1 MQCTAPCFAWHKRA
15 SLSLW
20 RLCLVKQEPA
30 AVQNLVLVLYKIC
43 RWMDSGI
50 QHFALTGMSEMS
62 CVVLFIKE
70 SLLCGFSLGS
80 ISQGF
85 RLHVLLCPVLYIGNG
100 KKTQSR
106 NSTVAE
112 EQWQVLWSFMWSS
125 RQLLHSLWC
134 MLMQRGKESRAAT
147 DWTEIGVSLLF
158 RYME

>member
-1 MQCTAPCFAWHKRA
+1 
-15 SLSLW
+15 
-20 RLCLVKQEPA
+20 
-30 AVQNLVLVLYKIC
+30 
-43 RWMDSGI
+43 MDSGI

-85 RLHVLLCPVLYIGNG
+85 RLHMLLCPVLYIGNG

-125 RQLLHSLWC
+125 RQLLLSLWS

-147 DWTEIGVSLLF
+147 DWTELGVSLLF
-158 RYME
+158 RYLEYQELMEAWTFFRILCSWSWTRWAKACISVGVNGKKVIPDLASS